1 MVYYSTRSPQIY
13 LHVVHPVLIAFAC
26 LQYYLMIHS
35 VSLNTSHSY
44 SYVIHH
50 DLIHAQRLWKN
61 VVKLPRSKQRERRYH
76 NNRNQDLIFW
86 ILQINRHRHHHL
98 CHLKKRRKHRL
109 RIGLDIRKILD
120 SVFIWV
126 GGGMEMNEGGERCID
141 KIRRHSQ
148 CLCTRPPYNQWATK
162 TTMKLLCMYPIY
174 QYHIDF
180 WLVKLWRENMKS
192 ATRLGLGLGR
202 EMEVWMCIIRHHITS
217 CLIHTK

>member
-1 MVYYSTRSPQIY
+1 MVYYSTRSSTNNSIQ
-13 LHVVHPVLIAFAC
+13 HVVHPLVAFAC

-120 SVFIWV
+120 SVFIWGGV
-126 GGGMEMNEGGERCID
+126 GLNEGERDVLTRFGILFIRACDIVTYHNNLLCGD
-141 KIRRHSQ
+141 K
-148 CLCTRPPYNQWATK
+148 TK
-162 TTMKLLCMYPIY
+162 TAMRNVWCMHQYQLISDGLLVKMWRWKNEIY
-174 QYHIDF
+174 QIWTVDH
-180 WLVKLWRENMKS
+180 MKS
-192 ATRLGLGLGR
+192 KWWIGP
-202 EMEVWMCIIRHHITS
+202 
-217 CLIHTK
+217 